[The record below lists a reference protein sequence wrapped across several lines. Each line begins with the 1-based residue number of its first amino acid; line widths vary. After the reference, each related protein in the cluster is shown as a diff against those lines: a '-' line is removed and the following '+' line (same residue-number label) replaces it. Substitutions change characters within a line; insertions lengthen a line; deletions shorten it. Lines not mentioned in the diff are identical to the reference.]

1 MLQVDPSGALVCA
14 AAAVVANLFE
24 SYLGAA
30 VQGRLEWLTNDLV
43 NAIQISLAA
52 ALAIGAQLVLAP
64 V

>member
-1 MLQVDPSGALVCA
+1 
-14 AAAVVANLFE
+14 
-24 SYLGAA
+24 